1 MKFLADENI
10 EKEIVASIRDR
21 GFQVTYITEEVPS
34 LTDNEILKIANRKKL
49 VFLN

>member
-21 GFQVTYITEEVPS
+21 GFQVT
-34 LTDNEILKIANRKKL
+34 LFWK
-49 VFLN
+49 